1 MLLLPWTNRR
11 PQLSRCH
18 SGSTEVSSVQC
29 PPVLPVR
36 YFVAYLRGRP
46 IGAIFLCRFRVIV
59 YWFFFLFSAAA
70 VQILPVM
77 QARPFLQDQ
86 DHSKLSSM
94 HLETK
99 TKTKTKTTGQPISGI
114 YTSNSRPLVLFV
126 FLSLFFTFRQFNAVL
141 LILVTA
147 SGGFWFL
154 SAAVQNLHEFT
165 EFTVDQ

>member
-29 PPVLPVR
+29 PPILTVR
-36 YFVAYLRGRP
+36 YCVTHLRGRP
-46 IGAIFLCRFRVIV
+46 IGAIFLSCFRVIV
-59 YWFFFLFSAAA
+59 YWFFFLFAAAA

-99 TKTKTKTTGQPISGI
+99 TKTKTTGQPISGI

-126 FLSLFFTFRQFNAVL
+126 FLSLSFTFRQFNAVL

>member
-1 MLLLPWTNRR
+1 MLLLPWMNRR

-18 SGSTEVSSVQC
+18 SGSTEVLSVQC
-29 PPVLPVR
+29 PPILTVR
-36 YFVAYLRGRP
+36 YFVTYLRGLP
-46 IGAIFLCRFRVIV
+46 IGAIFLSRFRVIV
-59 YWFFFLFSAAA
+59 YWFFFLFAAAA

-99 TKTKTKTTGQPISGI
+99 TKTKTTGQPISGI

-126 FLSLFFTFRQFNAVL
+126 ILCLCLSLFGSSMQFY
-141 LILVTA
+141 
-147 SGGFWFL
+147 
-154 SAAVQNLHEFT
+154 
-165 EFTVDQ
+165 

>member
-1 MLLLPWTNRR
+1 MSPHSSSSLLCYI
-11 PQLSRCH
+11 S
-18 SGSTEVSSVQC
+18 
-29 PPVLPVR
+29 
-36 YFVAYLRGRP
+36 LRGLP
-46 IGAIFLCRFRVIV
+46 IGAIFLSRFRVIV
-59 YWFFFLFSAAA
+59 YWFFFLFVAVA

-114 YTSNSRPLVLFV
+114 YTSNSPPLVLFV

-147 SGGFWFL
+147 SGEFWFL